1 MLKEHKNI
9 HTGNNPYICTYCGKG
24 FKRYANY
31 FIHVHRH
38 KLVNGEVDQ
47 TEATKLYLQ
56 LKCDKCNRIFA
67 SRGAL
72 QNHLVLH
79 SDSKGKN
86 FLCTHC
92 GKGLL
97 FNYLEAFKVLLIRLF
112 GRFQYKRTV
121 GFTYENAHRLFTI

>member
-1 MLKEHKNI
+1 MWKRYKYSPEPKLGFMIFLAFSRAHVLKEHKNI

-97 FNYLEAFKVLLIRLF
+97 FITWKLSKSY
-112 GRFQYKRTV
+112 
-121 GFTYENAHRLFTI
+121 